1 MAAAELKELI
11 ELAKEAGLQGDELS
25 VFLRDERARQRD
37 CEREREERVRE
48 REREERERESEMRK
62 REAEDLQRDADR
74 RHELELAKL
83 KVETIAV
90 DQTGPVSHSRG
101 FGAAVPKLP
110 TFDDRTDDLDAY
122 LHRFEGYATAQDWP
136 RERWACNLSALLKGN
151 ALQTFHR
158 MTIEDAN
165 DYNLLKVALLNRFRL
180 TDVDFKIKFRR
191 GKPEDGESFTQF
203 GQRIASYLDRW
214 LELSNTSK
222 TFESLRDLMI
232 CEQVMGVG
240 STDLKVFIQ
249 ERNPNSFKATCD
261 IAEQYLKAHGKS
273 FRNWSASTVNN
284 FGERGDARHNDNGGY
299 RSANLMQRSNS
310 STGHSR

>member
-1 MAAAELKELI
+1 MAAAEMKELI
-11 ELAKEAGLQGDELS
+11 ALAKEAGLQRDELS

-37 CEREREERVRE
+37 

-214 LELSNTSK
+214 LELSNTST

-284 FGERGDARHNDNGGY
+284 FGEPPTRTAF
-299 RSANLMQRSNS
+299 NLLLCLLRCNNNIV
-310 STGHSR
+310 TAIHVYAE